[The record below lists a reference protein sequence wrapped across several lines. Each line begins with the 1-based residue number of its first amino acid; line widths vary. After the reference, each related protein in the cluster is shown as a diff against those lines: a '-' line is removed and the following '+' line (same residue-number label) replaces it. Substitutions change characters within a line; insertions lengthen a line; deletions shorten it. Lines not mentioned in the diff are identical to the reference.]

1 MQQNNLLIESKA
13 RRDTLTKATR
23 QKKKAM
29 AKCFF
34 PSINK
39 KRTPVDKLQQ
49 HGRLISHEEE
59 DGVMTVKIVVTKKE
73 LKHLIAAMNQRENNA
88 KRRQTTAPQSLE
100 QLFNVLRRRREKK
113 QEVMNS
119 RRGGWQ
125 PALQS
130 IPEEI

>member
-1 MQQNNLLIESKA
+1 
-13 RRDTLTKATR
+13 
-23 QKKKAM
+23 M

-39 KRTPVDKLQQ
+39 KNISADKIR

-59 DGVMTVKIVVTKKE
+59 DGKMTVKIVVTKKE
-73 LKHLIAAMNQRENNA
+73 LKHLIAAMNQRENNV
-88 KRRQTTAPQSLE
+88 RHRQRMAPQSLE
-100 QLFNVLRRRREKK
+100 QLFNVLRRRREKQ
-113 QEVMNS
+113 QEVMRS
-119 RRGGWQ
+119 RRGGWE